1 MLLMENVEFEAGG
14 INNVLKGFIPS
25 TMLQYF

>member
-1 MLLMENVEFEAGG
+1 MLLVENAEFEAGG
-14 INNVLKGFIPS
+14 IKNGLKGFIPS